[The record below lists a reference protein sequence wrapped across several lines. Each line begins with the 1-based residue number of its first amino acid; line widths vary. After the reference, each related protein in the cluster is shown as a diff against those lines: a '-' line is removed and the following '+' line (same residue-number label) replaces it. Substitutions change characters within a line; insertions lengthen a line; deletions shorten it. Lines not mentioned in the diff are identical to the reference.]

1 MKIQP
6 TQLSKIIEQ
15 NYSFLAPIFYEMQTD
30 YLYSM
35 NTIYK
40 DLDSSL
46 ILMLLT
52 QKIYQVAF
60 DNENEIVNTL
70 SVKNFY
76 QEKKYTLKAS
86 KFKINEI
93 SRTLNLPRE
102 TVRRK
107 KLKLIKNKFILFNK
121 KNKTYRLN
129 GQKIDEKIIST
140 QIEISNKLLYKFCVF
155 FSKKNNLINEI
166 NFDSFK
172 NSINKKFLLYL
183 PIFLNFQ
190 IYYFANLRK
199 IVDMEC
205 LFINLICG
213 LNTTGHLNKSNSEG
227 RKFYNSKDMFAQ
239 FPKVEKSFGLNST
252 SIADITNIPR
262 TTVLRKLA
270 KLEKLNILKKD
281 KFKRYETQ
289 DLANSTIGK
298 KEYFPQLQYTIKLL
312 GIFISECLET
322 YSSKEMKII

>member
-1 MKIQP
+1 MKIEP
-6 TQLSKIIEQ
+6 TKLSKIIEQ
-15 NYSFLAPIFYEMQTD
+15 NYSFFAPIFYEMQTD

-35 NTIYK
+35 NNVYK

-52 QKIYQVAF
+52 KKIYQVAF
-60 DNENEIVNTL
+60 DKENEIVNRL
-70 SVKNFY
+70 SVKSFY
-76 QEKKYTLKAS
+76 KEKNYTLEAS

-107 KLKLIKNKFILFNK
+107 KLKLIKNKFVLFNK
-121 KNKTYRLN
+121 KKKIYSLN
-129 GQKIDEKIIST
+129 SEKIDEKFINT
-140 QIEISNKLLYKFCVF
+140 QIEISNKLLYNYCVF
-155 FSKKNNLINEI
+155 FSQKKNLLNEI

-172 NSINKKFLLYL
+172 NEINKKFITYL

-190 IYYFANLRK
+190 IYYFANMRK
-199 IVDMEC
+199 ILDMEC

-213 LNTTGHLNKSNSEG
+213 LNTTSHLKKINSEDH
-227 RKFYNSKDMFAQ
+227 KFYNLKDIFTQ
-239 FPKVEKSFGLNST
+239 FPKMEKSFGLNST

-270 KLEKLNILKKD
+270 KLEKLSLLKRD
-281 KFKRYETQ
+281 KFKRYATQ
-289 DLANSTIGK
+289 GLANSSIGK

-322 YSSKEMKII
+322 YFSKEMKIT

>member
-1 MKIQP
+1 MKIEP
-6 TQLSKIIEQ
+6 TKLSKIIEQ
-15 NYSFLAPIFYEMQTD
+15 NYSFFAPIFYEMQTD

-35 NTIYK
+35 TTAYK

-52 QKIYQVAF
+52 KKIYLVAS
-60 DNENEIVNTL
+60 DKENEIVNRL
-70 SVKNFY
+70 SVKSFY
-76 QEKKYTLKAS
+76 KEQKYTLEAS

-121 KNKTYRLN
+121 KKKTYSLN
-129 GQKIDEKIIST
+129 SEKIDEKIINT
-140 QIEISNKLLYKFCVF
+140 QIEISNKLLYKYCTF
-155 FSKKNNLINEI
+155 FLQKNNLFNEI

-172 NSINKKFLLYL
+172 NEINKKFLPYL

-190 IYYFANLRK
+190 IYYFANMRK

-213 LNTTGHLNKSNSEG
+213 LNTTRHLEKNNSDDL
-227 RKFYNSKDMFAQ
+227 KFFNLKDIFIQ
-239 FPKVEKSFGLNST
+239 IPKMEKSFGLNST
-252 SIADITNIPR
+252 SIAEFTKIPR

-270 KLEKLNILKKD
+270 KLEKLSLLKRD
-281 KFKRYETQ
+281 KFKRYATQ
-289 DLANSTIGK
+289 DLANSSIGK
-298 KEYFPQLQYTIKLL
+298 KEYYPQIQYTLKLL

-322 YSSKEMKII
+322 YSSKNFKVS

>member
-1 MKIQP
+1 MKIEP
-6 TQLSKIIEQ
+6 TKLSKIIEQ

-52 QKIYQVAF
+52 KKIYQVAL
-60 DNENEIVNTL
+60 DNENGIVNTL

-76 QEKKYTLKAS
+76 KEKKYTLKAS

-121 KNKTYRLN
+121 KNKTYSLN
-129 GQKIDEKIIST
+129 SQKIDEKIIST
-140 QIEISNKLLYKFCVF
+140 QIEISNKLLYNFCVF
-155 FSKKNNLINEI
+155 FSKKNNLIYEI

-172 NSINKKFLLYL
+172 NNINKRFLLYL

-190 IYYFANLRK
+190 IYYFANMRT

-205 LFINLICG
+205 LFINLTCA
-213 LNTTGHLNKSNSEG
+213 LNTTSHLNKSNSEG
-227 RKFYNSKDMFAQ
+227 PKFYNLKDMFTQ

-281 KFKRYETQ
+281 KFKRYATQ
-289 DLANSTIGK
+289 DLANSSIGK
-298 KEYFPQLQYTIKLL
+298 KEYFPQLQYTVELL

-322 YSSKEMKII
+322 YSSKDFKVS